1 MRRTARQAVRR
12 FHVFG
17 VAANCYGRRV
27 ATTIPQR
34 VLRNDVSAVLRRV
47 AAGEEFIV
55 TVSGRPV
62 AELRP
67 VVRKRRFVPTD
78 ELFAALIPPEPLSPE
93 VLAGLRELDA
103 LVESMDEGD
112 DRFIDP

>member
-1 MRRTARQAVRR
+1 MC
-12 FHVFG
+12 

-34 VLRNDVSAVLRRV
+34 ELRNDVSAVLRRV

-67 VVRKRRFVPTD
+67 LVRKRRFVPTD
-78 ELFAALIPPEPLSPE
+78 ELFAALTPPEPLSPE
-93 VLAGLRELDA
+93 VLAALRATDRE
-103 LVESMDEGD
+103 VEAMDDGE
-112 DRFIDP
+112 DRFVDS

>member
-1 MRRTARQAVRR
+1 M
-12 FHVFG
+12 
-17 VAANCYGRRV
+17 

-34 VLRNDVSAVLRRV
+34 ELRNDVSSVLRRV
-47 AAGEEFIV
+47 EAGEEFIV

-78 ELFAALIPPEPLSPE
+78 ELFAAIAPPEPLSPE
-93 VLAGLRELDA
+93 ILAALQATDRE
-103 LVESMDEGD
+103 VEAMDEGEN
-112 DRFIDP
+112 RFIDP